1 MNVRRAVELLSKEGY
16 VVDLYRDDLLSM
28 VVESYVPEFDD
39 ELYGDYIVTSIE
51 FAYDIA
57 TVHCSKYEKN
67 NGG

>member
-1 MNVRRAVELLSKEGY
+1 MNVRRAVELLNKEGY

-57 TVHCSKYEKN
+57 TVHCIKYEKK
-67 NGG
+67 